1 MIEQDGMLLYRLHN
15 DLWLCGEPL
24 HCKRAWVVMNEYAK
38 VLGLTFNESKTGSVY
53 ITEDAKERDVDV
65 ASALPEGSVRV
76 GHLDETQGIYFA

>member
-38 VLGLTFNESKTGSVY
+38 VLGLTFNESKTCSV
-53 ITEDAKERDVDV
+53 
-65 ASALPEGSVRV
+65 
-76 GHLDETQGIYFA
+76 